1 MKTET
6 EIRNEI
12 ERLQARMLDLR
23 KDLVQLIRLEPIAGE
38 AFDVLTCSVDGIGQA
53 AVPLRMV
60 EEVLPMARMAELPE
74 APPWVCGLLNLA
86 GSLIPV
92 LDVSSRLA
100 GAGRCPQPQELVVVC
115 HDGARRVGLVVADA
129 LDVLHVEASTL
140 TSSSSNTPY
149 AGYLLGAFEQD
160 GHAVLVLSPQRLI
173 TDSQIPAELLVET
186 TQGQSATTST
196 SRRKTP

>member
-12 ERLQARMLDLR
+12 ERLQACMLDLR
-23 KDLVQLIRLEPIAGE
+23 RDLSQLVRLEPIAGE
-38 AFDVLTCSVDGIGQA
+38 AFDVLTCAIDAVGQA

-92 LDVSSRLA
+92 LDVSARLQA
-100 GAGRCPQPQELVVVC
+100 AGRRPEAHELVVVC
-115 HDGARRVGLVVADA
+115 RIDARRVGLVVADA
-129 LDVLHVEASTL
+129 FDVLHVEASTL
-140 TSSSSNTPY
+140 TATSSDTPH

-160 GHAVLVLSPQRLI
+160 SHAVLVLSPQRLI
-173 TDSQIPAELLVET
+173 KDSQIPAELLVEA
-186 TQGQSATTST
+186 TQERSAATTT
-196 SRRKTP
+196 ARQKTP

>member
-12 ERLQARMLDLR
+12 ERLQACMLDLR
-23 KDLVQLIRLEPIAGE
+23 RDLSQLVRLEPIAGE
-38 AFDVLTCSVDGIGQA
+38 AFDVLTCSIDAVGQA

-92 LDVSSRLA
+92 LDVSARLQ
-100 GAGRCPQPQELVVVC
+100 GAGRRPEAHELVVVC
-115 HDGARRVGLVVADA
+115 RIDARRVGLVVADA
-129 LDVLHVEASTL
+129 FDVLHVEASTL
-140 TSSSSNTPY
+140 TATSFETPY

-160 GHAVLVLSPQRLI
+160 SHAVLVLSPQRLI
-173 TDSQIPAELLVET
+173 KDSQIPAELLVEA
-186 TQGQSATTST
+186 TQERSAATTT
-196 SRRKTP
+196 ARQKTP